1 MTVIQGKDIDGD
13 KRSLTAKA
21 VSQFVGSW
29 QQGCRVSR
37 EEKQIYSFFSCI
49 LSPQS
54 KI

>member
-1 MTVIQGKDIDGD
+1 MTVIQGKDTDSD

-29 QQGCRVSR
+29 QQGCEANLYVS
-37 EEKQIYSFFSCI
+37 SCI
-49 LSPQS
+49 PPVYCIPNPKS